1 MVRKLLC
8 RLRFASDVAVCES
21 PEDDSTLND
30 RYSLWHDLPQEHV
43 VLFLDF
49 GGVLHTK
56 HSADYAL
63 MNVLERLLDKCP
75 ALYIVIIDPFRKS
88 YSRTYLIALFKAE
101 YFFDRLLGITQDF
114 SKGIAA
120 YHRAEECQGFVFT
133 HRIKHYLIVDDDAY
147 LYPHQFPFIVNVD
160 GNAGLNDEMAQ
171 IIADKYAVALQ
182 ASS

>member
-75 ALYIVIIDPFRKS
+75 ALYIVIIDPIRNS
-88 YSRTYLIALFKAE
+88 YSRTYLTALFKAE
-101 YFFDRLLGITQDF
+101 YFDRLLGITQDF
-114 SKGIAA
+114 SKGMAA
-120 YHRAEECQGFVFT
+120 YHRAEECQDFVFT

-147 LYPHQFPFIVNVD
+147 LYPRQFPFIVNVD
-160 GNAGLNDEMAQ
+160 GNAGLNDEVAQ
-171 IIADKYAVALQ
+171 VITDKYAVALQ